1 MSKEYKLIY
10 EDKFTLRN
18 RGEII
23 TVRWRDNNCG
33 DIKVGDTIT
42 ELVRIRDGET
52 DNALYEV
59 TGIERFEKAFHQV
72 GDNIAVLIKPKQIRM
87 IKLRKPTYSKGPS
100 DLVVII
106 PTIIFQKLD
115 WRLIM
120 ENEGGINSATITYT
134 IHLRWFKMQLAICLN
149 YKKQR

>member
-18 RGEII
+18 RGEVI

-72 GDNIAVLIKPKQIRM
+72 GDNIAVLIKPKQR
-87 IKLRKPTYSKGPS
+87 
-100 DLVVII
+100 
-106 PTIIFQKLD
+106 
-115 WRLIM
+115 
-120 ENEGGINSATITYT
+120 
-134 IHLRWFKMQLAICLN
+134 
-149 YKKQR
+149 